1 MIYPYGLYNDPLI
14 LAVIAVF
21 ILGLI
26 AQGRVTRTFSKYS
39 KAPAASGLTGQEVA
53 QRLLDKGAAA

>member
-1 MIYPYGLYNDPLI
+1 MIYPYGLYYDPLI

-26 AQGRVTRTFSKYS
+26 AQGKQ
-39 KAPAASGLTGQEVA
+39 GQTD
-53 QRLLDKGAAA
+53 QDDPGPK

>member
-1 MIYPYGLYNDPLI
+1 MIYPYGLYYDPLI

-26 AQGRVTRTFSKYS
+26 AQG
-39 KAPAASGLTGQEVA
+39 E
-53 QRLLDKGAAA
+53 